1 MRARRVRAGNR
12 QLGVGGTGEMALP
25 LLSLAAQACCS
36 AAADAV
42 SLGILNATASC
53 AGVDSSGTTDSTAAL
68 QSCIERAYS
77 ARLALF
83 LSPGRYLVSDT
94 LTVAQGDTGPPFTA
108 VNIVPCRFRANV
120 LLGSTALLPARPTIV
135 LKAGS
140 PGFGNASSPKN
151 VMKITNPH
159 GEDINMNQIIRGI
172 DFEVEPRNSGAI
184 ALFFHGAQG
193 GVIQD
198 VSVRLST
205 DSLAGFGGGGG
216 AGTSHFDVAVHGGVH
231 GAYFLESEP
240 APLLGNARLIGQSGS
255 AIVFGGQGPLVVV
268 GVHIV
273 RPANASGAAIA
284 TPSSLP
290 ASAGQLSVVDTVVEC
305 RGSSEPALASAASV
319 TVNGMW
325 TSGCG
330 TIVHQPGSRHPPVLA
345 SDAGSGWSVVHEL
358 ARGID
363 TTSHSGDRLAMDVT
377 YKNGQRLVGGTV
389 LNISAA
395 AAGPPGTVLSQHVL
409 WDDATFPSFEQPTT
423 VNAVEK
429 CGVKGDG
436 ETDDEPAL
444 AACLKQYQDVFLP
457 KGYYRLGKTLELN
470 AEQRLVGLS
479 QTHSVLMPATAGLMN
494 ATDNEPQ
501 PLVTTAAGSGAT
513 IAFLGINSWWHLPVF
528 TLQWRST
535 GGLWRSNYETR
546 VCECMWLANF
556 RTPTTPCTKAISL
569 NVPKTQV
576 QGSGSFVNF
585 VSDEDILMT
594 DHVNYRHL
602 HVSSVGTRANFS
614 DRTRFYELNLEHSQ
628 AQANFEVSN
637 SSHVDVFGIKLEGS
651 TTIMWIRDSNDV
663 NLFGLGGAGDSF
675 PSDPSDWKG
684 TFRNAS
690 YDFNVPA
697 DLPRYNAS
705 TVRVERTDKYKLT
718 NLINADR
725 GAENRPITQI
735 HPLPLTPKLLS
746 HFPWPAI
753 DVPLIIASEWTP
765 WPGWRVPPSLWSVA
779 GEMDGVRD
787 PSARLSTP
795 IDRPVLFER
804 G

>member
-1 MRARRVRAGNR
+1 
-12 QLGVGGTGEMALP
+12 MALP
-25 LLSLAAQACCS
+25 LLLAAHACCS
-36 AAADAV
+36 AAADGTAR
-42 SLGILNATASC
+42 GILNATASC
-53 AGVDSSGTTDSTAAL
+53 AGVDGSGTADSTTAL
-68 QSCIERAYS
+68 QRCIERAYQ
-77 ARLALF
+77 ANLALF
-83 LSPGRYLVSDT
+83 LAPGRYLISDT
-94 LTVAQGDTGPPFTA
+94 LTVAQGDAGPSFTA
-108 VNIVPCRFRANV
+108 ANIIPCRFRANV

-140 PGFGNASSPKN
+140 PGFGNASTPKN

-172 DFEVEPRNSGAI
+172 DFEVEPQNSGAI

-198 VSVRLST
+198 VSVRLSA
-205 DSLAGFGGGGG
+205 DSFAGFGGGGG
-216 AGTSHFDVAVHGGVH
+216 AGTSHFNVAVHGGVH
-231 GAYFLESEP
+231 GVYFRGSEP

-273 RPANASGAAIA
+273 RPGNATGAAIA
-284 TPSSLP
+284 TPFSL
-290 ASAGQLSVVDTVVEC
+290 SAKPEGQLSVVDTIVEC
-305 RGSSEPALASAASV
+305 EGSSGPALASIASV
-319 TVNGMW
+319 TVHGMW

-345 SDAGSGWSVVHEL
+345 SDAGSGWSVVHEM
-358 ARGID
+358 ARGVD
-363 TTSHSGDRLAMDVT
+363 TTSHSGDRLTMDVV
-377 YKNGQRLVGGTV
+377 YKNGQRIANGTIRNVSV
-389 LNISAA
+389 L
-395 AAGPPGTVLSQHVL
+395 AAGSTPPESTLSQHVL
-409 WDDATFPSFEQPTT
+409 WNESDFPSFEQPTT

-444 AACLKQYQDVFLP
+444 AACLKQHQDVFLP
-457 KGYYRLGKTLELN
+457 KGYYRLGRTLELN

-479 QTHSVLMPATAGLMN
+479 QTHSVLMPATAGLAN
-494 ATDNEPQ
+494 ASSNDPQ
-501 PLVTTAAGSGAT
+501 PLVTTAAGSSAT

-528 TLQWRST
+528 TLRWRST

-556 RTPTTPCTKAISL
+556 HKPTTPCTKAISL

-576 QGSGSFVNF
+576 QGSGSFVNY

-594 DHVNYRHL
+594 DHVHYRHL
-602 HVSSVGTRANFS
+602 HVSGVGTRANSS

-628 AQANFEVSN
+628 AQANFELSN

-651 TTIMWIRDSNDV
+651 TTIMWIRDSHDV

-675 PSDPSDWKG
+675 PGDPTKWKG
-684 TFRNAS
+684 TNRNKS
-690 YDFNVPA
+690 YDFQIPA
-697 DLPRYNAS
+697 DVPRYNAS
-705 TVRVERTDKYKLT
+705 TVRVERTDKYKLA

-725 GAENRPITQI
+725 GAENGPIAQI
-735 HPLPLTPKLLS
+735 HPLPLTAKLLS
-746 HFPWPAI
+746 HFPWPAVDI
-753 DVPLIIASEWTP
+753 PLIIASEWTP
-765 WPGWRVPPSLWSVA
+765 WPGWRIPPSLWSVV
-779 GEMDGVRD
+779 GEMNGVRD
-787 PSARLSTP
+787 AAAQLSTP
-795 IDRPVLFER
+795 LDRPVLFER